1 MGVAKHA
8 TRVRCA
14 DGLQMGLDVYVPEGE
29 TRPLPVAV
37 VCHGFKGF
45 KDWGCF
51 PPLAERLAGSGRAVA
66 LFDFS
71 HNGVGEA
78 GGCVAGGEFTRLDL
92 FGAQTISR
100 HVADLGAI
108 LDALDGGAFAEQA
121 NLQRNRHFN
130 VVGHSLGAAVAML
143 RAADDAR
150 IVQLATLNGTASLD
164 RFTPDHAQELAATGQ
179 VLVRNT
185 RTGQDM
191 PLGRAWFDD
200 VARLD
205 LESAATQIF
214 VPALVIAGDADVSV
228 PLQESRTINGWIAG
242 SRLVVIPGGD
252 HVFGARHPFAG
263 WTPAL
268 TAACRELDAFLPH
281 VGRLGGI

>member
-8 TRVRCA
+8 TRVRCP
-14 DGLQMGLDVYVPEGE
+14 DGLEMGLDVFVPEGE

-37 VCHGFKGF
+37 ICHGFKGF

-51 PPLAERLAGSGRAVA
+51 PPLAEKLAASGRAVA

-92 FGAQTISR
+92 FREQTITR
-100 HVADLGAI
+100 HVADLGTI
-108 LDALDGGAFAEQA
+108 LDALDRGAFEGQA

-130 VVGHSLGAAVAML
+130 VVGHSLGAAVTML

-150 IVQLATLNGTASLD
+150 IVQVATLNGTASLD
-164 RFTPDHAQELAATGQ
+164 RFSPEQLQELAATGQ
-179 VLVRNT
+179 VSVRNL
-185 RTGQDM
+185 RTGLIM

-200 VARLD
+200 ARKLD
-205 LESAATQIF
+205 LEGAATQIF
-214 VPALVIAGDADVSV
+214 VPALVIAGDADGSV
-228 PLQESRTINGWIAG
+228 PVEESRTINGWIAG
-242 SRLVVIPGGD
+242 SRLVIVPGGD
-252 HVFGARHPFAG
+252 HTFGAKHPFGG

-268 TAACRELDAFLPH
+268 TAACRELDGFLPH